1 MWLIKIII
9 ITILKKDFV
18 LFIEKA
24 EAFPL
29 KSCSQVDIQYA
40 FPLLSNNIVSFCAL
54 AAPDLLRRVMIY
66 IVYTH
71 HHTI

>member
-9 ITILKKDFV
+9 ITIVKKDFV

-29 KSCSQVDIQYA
+29 KSCSQVDFQYGFLYFLIILLA
-40 FPLLSNNIVSFCAL
+40 FAL
-54 AAPDLLRRVMIY
+54 WLHRIY
-66 IVYTH
+66 S
-71 HHTI
+71 